1 MAADT
6 FVWNLKA
13 TINVKVIG
21 RTIKGLTMDKS
32 LTLSGKV
39 HTLVIVLNVVLQRSS
54 STVLI

>member
-1 MAADT
+1 M
-6 FVWNLKA
+6 KA

-39 HTLVIVLNVVLQRSS
+39 HTFSIVPNEGLQRRSYEKKSS
-54 STVLI
+54 LH